1 MTTYTFELPKRFLGH
16 KTVKIYALTRAEAET
31 IIKQNTGMNGT
42 LIKAK

>member
-16 KTVKIYALTRAEAET
+16 KTVKIYAQTSAEAET